1 MGGKGLSWVGG
12 KVVGVGREGET
23 EARELGSSIRV
34 AFSAPWTV
42 GKKHQIVSRRYS
54 EQKKTLN
61 QVDTELMMTSSVFT
75 VSRSQVST
83 LIFFSRSFLSQ
94 RPSRSNAKMDYE
106 AQSYLSVVYGA
117 AQVSYSP
124 SFRTWAKSKK
134 RGGLM
139 TSLSFLPLP
148 PSLPSLQATL
158 ATVLVLIIG
167 YIASGT
173 RIFGGPETSIV
184 SSSKR

>member
-1 MGGKGLSWVGG
+1 M
-12 KVVGVGREGET
+12 VGVGREGET

-42 GKKHQIVSRRYS
+42 GKKIKSFASGSPSHSSRPRRYS

-117 AQVSYSP
+117 AQVSSSP
-124 SFRTWAKSKK
+124 SFRTWAKSQK